1 MGTIAERK
9 LSDGRTAYK
18 AQIIIKRKGEPTHR
32 ESRQFPRRSTA
43 KAWMER
49 REKELRAPGGL
60 EKARGKRKTLANA
73 INQYIDDH
81 KKTYG
86 RSKAQVLQ
94 RLKEMPIAEMPCD
107 EITSQHI
114 VDLAREM
121 GESRAAS
128 TVGNYLSHLAPI
140 FRMARPAWQIDLDP
154 AAINDAL
161 IICKRLGLISK
172 SNRRDRRPTMEELDK
187 LMSHYQDSAAR
198 GHMPM
203 NKIIPFAIFSTRR
216 QDEIVRAQWQDLD
229 KAHSRLLIRDMKNP
243 GEKIGND
250 VWCELP
256 PEAMRVIDTMPRT
269 GPDQPIFPYRANN
282 ISASFIR
289 ACALLGIEDLRFHDL
304 RHEGVSRLFETG
316 KTIPQVASVSGHRS
330 WQSLQ
335 RYSHLR
341 ATGDRFEGWQWLN
354 LIAPVG
360 GSENDAG

>member
-1 MGTIAERK
+1 
-9 LSDGRTAYK
+9 
-18 AQIIIKRKGEPTHR
+18 
-32 ESRQFPRRSTA
+32 
-43 KAWMER
+43 
-49 REKELRAPGGL
+49 
-60 EKARGKRKTLANA
+60 
-73 INQYIDDH
+73 
-81 KKTYG
+81 
-86 RSKAQVLQ
+86 
-94 RLKEMPIAEMPCD
+94 
-107 EITSQHI
+107 
-114 VDLAREM
+114 
-121 GESRAAS
+121 
-128 TVGNYLSHLAPI
+128 
-140 FRMARPAWQIDLDP
+140 
-154 AAINDAL
+154 
-161 IICKRLGLISK
+161 
-172 SNRRDRRPTMEELDK
+172 
-187 LMSHYQDSAAR
+187 MSHYQDSAAR

-216 QDEIVRAQWQDLD
+216 QDEIVRAHWQDLD

-256 PEAMRVIDTMPRT
+256 PEAMRIIDTMPRT

-341 ATGDRFEGWQWLN
+341 ATGDRFEGWPWLD
-354 LIAPVG
+354 LIARPT
-360 GSENDAG
+360 E

>member
-43 KAWMER
+43 KAWMDR

-60 EKARGKRKTLANA
+60 EKARGKRKTLADA
-73 INQYIDDH
+73 IDQYIDDH
-81 KKTYG
+81 KKIYG

-94 RLKEMPIAEMPCD
+94 KLKDMPISQKPCD
-107 EITSQHI
+107 EITSQHL

-121 GESRAAS
+121 GQDRATS
-128 TVGNYLSHLAPI
+128 TVGNYLSHLAPV

-161 IICKRLGLISK
+161 IVCKRLGLISK
-172 SNRRDRRPTMEELDK
+172 SNRRDRRPTMDELDR

-216 QDEIVRAQWQDLD
+216 QDEIVRIRWQDLD
-229 KAHSRLLIRDMKNP
+229 REHSRVLVKDMKNP

-250 VWCELP
+250 VWCELTL
-256 PEAMRVIDTMPRT
+256 EAMQIIETMPQAET
-269 GPDQPIFPYRANN
+269 TDPIFPYRANN

-289 ACALLGIEDLRFHDL
+289 TCALLGIEDLRFHDL
-304 RHEGVSRLFETG
+304 RHEGVSRLFEMG

-335 RYSHLR
+335 RYSHIR
-341 ATGDRFEGWQWLN
+341 ATTDRFANWPWLDS
-354 LIAPVG
+354 ITKPV
-360 GSENDAG
+360 EDQQQEA

>member
-9 LSDGRTAYK
+9 LANGRTAYK
-18 AQIIIKRKGEPTHR
+18 AQIIIKRKGEATYR

-43 KAWMER
+43 KAWMDR
-49 REKELRAPGGL
+49 REKELRAPGGI
-60 EKARGKRKTLANA
+60 EAARGTRKTLADA
-73 INQYIDDH
+73 IDQYIDDH
-81 KKTYG
+81 KKAYG

-94 RLKEMPIAEMPCD
+94 RLKEMPIASMPCE
-107 EITSQHI
+107 EITSQLL
-114 VDLAREM
+114 VELAKEI
-121 GESRAAS
+121 GEERAAS
-128 TVGNYLSHLAPI
+128 TVGNYLSHLAPV

-161 IICKRLGLISK
+161 IVCKRLGLISK
-172 SNRRDRRPTMEELDK
+172 SNRRDRRPTMDELDK
-187 LMSHYQDSAAR
+187 LLTHYQDSAAR

-216 QDEIVRAQWQDLD
+216 QDEIVRIRWQDLD
-229 KAHSRLLIRDMKNP
+229 TAHSRVLVKDMKNP

-256 PEAMRVIDTMPRT
+256 AEALQIIETMPRA
-269 GPDQPIFPYRANN
+269 GDEQPIFPYRANN

-304 RHEGVSRLFETG
+304 RHEGVSRLFEMG
-316 KTIPQVASVSGHRS
+316 RTIPQVASVSGHRS

-335 RYSHLR
+335 RYSHIR
-341 ATGDRFEGWQWLN
+341 ATGDRFKGWKWLQE
-354 LIAPVG
+354 IA
-360 GSENDAG
+360 A